1 MKRREFLVNS
11 SAALAA
17 VAASDLWV
25 GRVMAGE
32 TNVYGASLLDTYF
45 HVTKADINK
54 VIASTL
60 AKGAEFADVFFE
72 YRITTNLSFE
82 EDIVKSARR
91 GIVQGVGI
99 RAVKGDQIGFA
110 FTEDLSVPS
119 MLDAANAAAAIAAD
133 NVAKARIV
141 GMSDVKPKNLY
152 PIAELA
158 TSTDLTKKLTFI
170 KEANAAAKAYDTKI
184 VRVNVG
190 FNDEV
195 KHVAYANS
203 DGVYWEDSQPLF
215 MFNAFCIAEDGKLRE
230 TGYTGGGGRIG
241 MEYFNK
247 RKAADIGKE
256 AARIAV
262 VNLGAQEA
270 EAGVQTVVLGPS
282 ESAVLLHEAVG
293 HGLEADFN
301 YKKLSNYSGR
311 VGQKVASDQ
320 CTVIDEGLFEN
331 MRGTINVD
339 DEGNAPQATTLIENG
354 ILRGY
359 MNDRISAKQ
368 LGVKPSGNGRR
379 QAYNHPPMPRMT
391 NTYLKP
397 GKYSSEEILKS
408 VKEGVYAKGFTGGQV
423 DITKGDFTFSCSE
436 CYKIEDGKITTP
448 LKGVTLVG
456 NGPDVMTKVTMVGN
470 DLKFTDGG
478 WTCGKNGQQVPVGMG
493 ISTVKVSEI
502 TVGGTKV
509 KPQVAMGEFREVL
522 KNVA

>member
-1 MKRREFLVNS
+1 MKRREFITKGSL
-11 SAALAA
+11 ALAA
-17 VAASDLWV
+17 VAASDLWL
-25 GRVMAGE
+25 GRAFAAEPTM
-32 TNVYGASLLDTYF
+32 TPASILDTYF
-45 HVTKADINK
+45 RLAKADLSK
-54 VIASTL
+54 VLSATL
-60 AKGAEFADVFFE
+60 AKGAEFADLFFE
-72 YRITTNLSFE
+72 YRISSNMSFE
-82 EDIVKSARR
+82 EDIVKSAQR
-91 GIVQGVGI
+91 GIVQGVGV

-110 FTEDLSVPS
+110 FTEDLSLPS
-119 MLDAANAAAAIAAD
+119 MLEAAGAAAAIAAD
-133 NVAKARIV
+133 NVAKARVV
-141 GMSDVKPKNLY
+141 GVSDIKVKNLY

-158 TSTDLTKKLTFI
+158 TSTELTKKLGFI
-170 KEANAAAKAYDTKI
+170 KEANAAAKAHDSKI
-184 VRVNVG
+184 VRVSVG

-203 DGVYWEDSQPLF
+203 DGLFWEDSQPLF
-215 MFNAFCIAEDGKLRE
+215 MFTTSCIAEDGKTRE
-230 TGYTGGGGRIG
+230 TGYKGGGGRIG

-247 RKAADIGKE
+247 TKAAEIGKE
-256 AARIAV
+256 AARIAL
-262 VNLGAQEA
+262 VNLSAQEA
-270 EAGVQTVVLGPS
+270 EAGAQTVVLGPA

-320 CTVIDEGLFEN
+320 CTVVDEGLFAN

-339 DEGNAPQATTLIENG
+339 DEGNTPQSTTLIENG
-354 ILRGY
+354 KLLGY

-391 NTYLKP
+391 NTYLRA
-397 GKYSSEEILKS
+397 GKYSADEILKT
-408 VKEGVYAKGFTGGQV
+408 VKDGIYAKGFTGGNV

-478 WTCGKNGQQVPVGMG
+478 WTCGKNGQMVPVGMG
-493 ISTVKVSEI
+493 TPTVKVSDI

-509 KPQVAMGEFREVL
+509 KSQGKA
-522 KNVA
+522 

>member
-1 MKRREFLVNS
+1 MKRREFLING
-11 SAALAA
+11 SAVLAA

-32 TNVYGASLLDTYF
+32 ANVYGGSLLDTYF

-54 VIASTL
+54 VLASTL
-60 AKGAEFADVFFE
+60 AKGAEFADAFFE
-72 YRITTNLSFE
+72 YRITSNLSFE

-110 FTEDLSVPS
+110 FTEDLSLQS
-119 MLDAANAAAAIAAD
+119 MMDAANAAAAIAAD

-141 GMSDVKPKNLY
+141 GMSDIKTKNLY

-158 TSTDLTKKLTFI
+158 SSTDLNKKLAFI
-170 KEANAAAKAYDTKI
+170 KEANVAAKAHDSKI
-184 VRVNVG
+184 VRVNIG

-203 DGVYWEDSQPLF
+203 DGIYWEDSQPLF
-215 MFNAFCIAEDGKLRE
+215 MFNATCVAEDGKKRE

-256 AARIAV
+256 AARISI

-270 EAGVQTVVLGPS
+270 EAGVQAVVLGPA

-320 CTVIDEGLFEN
+320 CTVIDEGLFAN

-339 DEGNAPQATTLIENG
+339 DEGNPPQATTLIENG

-391 NTYLKP
+391 NTYLQP
-397 GKYSSEEILKS
+397 GKYSAEEILKT
-408 VKEGVYAKGFTGGQV
+408 VKDGIYAKGFTGGNV

-478 WTCGKNGQQVPVGMG
+478 WTCGKSGQMVPVGMG
-493 ISTVKVSEI
+493 TPTVKVSEI

-509 KPQVAMGEFREVL
+509 RGQNKA
-522 KNVA
+522 

>member
-1 MKRREFLVNS
+1 MKRREFLTKS
-11 SAALAA
+11 SMALAA
-17 VAASDLWV
+17 VAVSDLWV

-32 TNVYGASLLDTYF
+32 PALMGGSLLDTYF
-45 HVTKADINK
+45 HVTKADIGK
-54 VIASTL
+54 VLAATV
-60 AKGAEFADVFFE
+60 AKGAEFGDVFFE
-72 YRITTNLSFE
+72 YRISSDLSFE

-110 FTEDLSVPS
+110 FTEDLSLES
-119 MLDAANAAAAIAAD
+119 MLEAANAAAVIASD
-133 NVAKARIV
+133 NVAKTRVV
-141 GMSDVKPKNLY
+141 GVNQIKPKNLY

-158 TSTDLTKKLTFI
+158 TSAELNKKLTFI
-170 KEANAAAKAYDTKI
+170 KEANAAAKAYDPKI
-184 VRVNVG
+184 IRVSVG

-195 KHVAYANS
+195 KHVAYASS

-215 MFNAFCIAEDGKLRE
+215 MFNAFCIAEQGTRRE
-230 TGYTGGGGRIG
+230 QGYRGGGGRIG
-241 MEYFNK
+241 MEYFSK
-247 RKAADIGKE
+247 TKAGDLGKE
-256 AARIAV
+256 AARIAI
-262 VNLGAQEA
+262 VNLGAVEA
-270 EAGVQTVVLGPS
+270 EAGAQTVVLGPA

-320 CTVIDEGLFEN
+320 CTVVDEGLFPN

-339 DEGNAPQATTLIENG
+339 DEGNTPQSTTLIENG

-368 LGVKPSGNGRR
+368 LGVKSSGNGRR

-391 NTYLKP
+391 NTYLRP
-397 GKYSSEEILKS
+397 GKYSAEEILKS
-408 VKEGVYAKGFTGGQV
+408 VKDGVYAKGFTGGQV

-478 WTCGKNGQQVPVGMG
+478 WTCGKNGQMVPVGMG

-509 KPQVAMGEFREVL
+509 RAQDKA
-522 KNVA
+522 

>member
-17 VAASDLWV
+17 VAASDVWV
-25 GRVMAGE
+25 GKVMAGE
-32 TNVYGASLLDTYF
+32 VKAYGASLLDTYF

-54 VIASTL
+54 VITSTL

-72 YRITTNLSFE
+72 YRISTNLSFE

-110 FTEDLSVPS
+110 FTEDLSLPS
-119 MLDAANAAAAIAAD
+119 MMDAANAAAAIAAD

-141 GMSDVKPKNLY
+141 GMSDIKPKDLY
-152 PIAELA
+152 PITELA
-158 TSTDLTKKLTFI
+158 TSTELTKKLSFI
-170 KEANAAAKAYDTKI
+170 KEANAAAKAYDPKI

-230 TGYTGGGGRIG
+230 SGYRGGGGRIG

-247 RKAADIGKE
+247 MKAADIGKE
-256 AARIAV
+256 AARIAI

-320 CTVIDEGLFEN
+320 CTVIDEGLFAN

-339 DEGNAPQATTLIENG
+339 DEGNEPQATTLIENG

-397 GKYSSEEILKS
+397 GKYSSEEILAS
-408 VKEGVYAKGFTGGQV
+408 VKDGVYAKGFTGGQV

-436 CYKIEDGKITTP
+436 CYKIENGKITVP

-509 KPQVAMGEFREVL
+509 KPPVA
-522 KNVA
+522 

>member
-1 MKRREFLVNS
+1 MKRREFVMKS
-11 SAALAA
+11 SMALAA
-17 VAASDLWV
+17 IATSDYWLNKV
-25 GRVMAGE
+25 LAGE
-32 TNVYGASLLDTYF
+32 AAAPPSLLDTF
-45 HVTKADINK
+45 FQVGKADIGK
-54 VIASTL
+54 VLTACL
-60 AKGAEFADVFFE
+60 AKGADFADLFFE
-72 YRITTNLSFE
+72 YRISSDLSFE
-82 EDIVKSARR
+82 EDKVKSARR

-110 FTEDLSVPS
+110 FSEDLTLDK
-119 MLDAANAAAAIAAD
+119 MLEAASAAAAIAAD
-133 NVAKARIV
+133 NTARARVVPASAI
-141 GMSDVKPKNLY
+141 KPKNLY
-152 PIAELA
+152 PVSELA
-158 TSTDLTKKLTFI
+158 TSSDLSKKLAFI
-170 KEANAAAKAYDTKI
+170 KEANEAAKTFDPKI
-184 VRVNVG
+184 VRVSVG

-215 MFNAFCIAEDGKLRE
+215 MFNTVCIAEQGKSRE
-230 TGYTGGGGRIG
+230 TGYQGGGGRIG
-241 MEYFNK
+241 LEYFNK
-247 RKAADIGKE
+247 RKAADIARS
-256 AARIAV
+256 AARLAV
-262 VNLGAQEA
+262 LNLSAQEA
-270 EAGVQTVVLGPS
+270 EAGVQTVVLGQA

-311 VGQKVASDQ
+311 VGEKVASDQ
-320 CTVIDEGLFEN
+320 CTVVDEGLFEN
-331 MRGTINVD
+331 MRGSINVD
-339 DEGNAPQATTLIENG
+339 DEGNAPQSTTLIENG

-391 NTYLKP
+391 NTYLRP
-397 GKYSSEEILKS
+397 GKYSPEEILRS
-408 VKEGVYAKGFTGGQV
+408 VKKGIYAKGFTGGNV

-436 CYKIEDGKITTP
+436 CYLIEDGKITAP

-478 WTCGKNGQQVPVGMG
+478 WTCGKNGQMVPVGMG
-493 ISTVKVSEI
+493 TPTVKVSEI

-509 KPQVAMGEFREVL
+509 STEKKAE
-522 KNVA
+522 

>member
-25 GRVMAGE
+25 GKVMAGE
-32 TNVYGASLLDTYF
+32 TYGYGASLLDTYF
-45 HVTKADINK
+45 HVTKADIQK

-72 YRITTNLSFE
+72 YRISTNLSFE

-119 MLDAANAAAAIAAD
+119 MMDAANAAAAIAAD

-141 GMSDVKPKNLY
+141 GMSDVKPKSLY
-152 PIAELA
+152 PITELA
-158 TSTDLTKKLTFI
+158 TSTDLTKKLGFI
-170 KEANAAAKAYDTKI
+170 KEANAAAKAYDSKI
-184 VRVNVG
+184 VRVTVG

-203 DGVYWEDSQPLF
+203 DGIYWEDSQPLF
-215 MFNAFCIAEDGKLRE
+215 MFNTSCVAEDGKLRE

-247 RKAADIGKE
+247 RKASDIGKE
-256 AARIAV
+256 AARIAI

-270 EAGVQTVVLGPS
+270 EAGVQAVVLGPA

-311 VGQKVASDQ
+311 VGTKVASDQ
-320 CTVIDEGLFEN
+320 CTVIDEGLFAN

-397 GKYSSEEILKS
+397 GKYSAEEILAT
-408 VKEGVYAKGFTGGQV
+408 VKDGVYAKGFTGGQV

-436 CYKIEDGKITTP
+436 CYKIENGKITVP

-509 KPQVAMGEFREVL
+509 KPQVALGEFREVG
-522 KNVA
+522 NVA

>member
-1 MKRREFLVNS
+1 MKRREFLTKS
-11 SAALAA
+11 SMAIAA
-17 VAASDLWV
+17 VAVSDLWV
-25 GRVMAGE
+25 SRVMAGE
-32 TNVYGASLLDTYF
+32 PAPMAGSLLDTYF
-45 HVTKADINK
+45 HVTKADIGK
-54 VIASTL
+54 VLAATV
-60 AKGAEFADVFFE
+60 AKGAEFADAFFE
-72 YRITTNLSFE
+72 YRISSDISFE

-91 GIVQGVGI
+91 GIVMGVGI

-110 FTEDLSVPS
+110 FTEDLSLAS
-119 MLDAANAAAAIAAD
+119 MLEAANAAAAIAAD
-133 NVAKARIV
+133 NVAKARVV
-141 GMSDVKPKNLY
+141 GVSQIKPKNLY
-152 PIAELA
+152 PISELA
-158 TSTDLTKKLTFI
+158 TSAELTKKLTFI
-170 KEANAAAKAYDTKI
+170 KEANAAAKAHDSKI
-184 VRVNVG
+184 VRVSVG

-215 MFNAFCIAEDGKLRE
+215 MFNAFCIAEQGSRRE
-230 TGYTGGGGRIG
+230 QGYKGGGGRIG
-241 MEYFNK
+241 MEYFSK
-247 RKAADIGKE
+247 TKAGDIGKE
-256 AARIAV
+256 AARIAI
-262 VNLGAQEA
+262 VNLGAVEA
-270 EAGVQTVVLGPS
+270 EAGVQTVVLGPA

-320 CTVIDEGLFEN
+320 CTVVDEGLFPN

-339 DEGNAPQATTLIENG
+339 DEGNTPQSTTLIENG

-368 LGVKPSGNGRR
+368 LGVKSSGNGRR

-391 NTYLKP
+391 NTYLRP
-397 GKYSSEEILKS
+397 GKYSADEILKS
-408 VKEGVYAKGFTGGQV
+408 VKDGVYAQGFTGGQV

-436 CYKIEDGKITTP
+436 CYKIEDGKITSP

-478 WTCGKNGQQVPVGMG
+478 WTCGKNGQMVPVGMG

-509 KPQVAMGEFREVL
+509 RAQGKA
-522 KNVA
+522 

>member
-1 MKRREFLVNS
+1 MKRREFLFKS

-25 GRVMAGE
+25 SRVMAGE
-32 TNVYGASLLDTYF
+32 AVPLGPSLLDTYF
-45 HVTKADINK
+45 HVTKADIGK
-54 VIASTL
+54 VLAATL
-60 AKGAEFADVFFE
+60 AKGAEFADAFFE
-72 YRITTNLSFE
+72 YRITSNLSFE

-91 GIVQGVGI
+91 GVVQGVGI

-110 FTEDLSVPS
+110 FTEDLSLAS
-119 MLDAANAAAAIAAD
+119 MMDAANAAAAIAAD

-158 TSTDLTKKLTFI
+158 TSTDLTKKLNFI
-170 KEANAAAKAYDTKI
+170 KEANAAAKAHDAKI
-184 VRVNVG
+184 VRVNIG

-203 DGVYWEDSQPLF
+203 DGIYWEDSQPLF
-215 MFNAFCIAEDGKLRE
+215 MFSAFCIAEDGTKRE

-247 RKAADIGKE
+247 RKAAEIGKE
-256 AARIAV
+256 AARVAI

-270 EAGVQTVVLGPS
+270 EAGVQTVVLGPA

-320 CTVIDEGLFEN
+320 CTVIDEGLFTN

-397 GKYSSEEILKS
+397 GKYSAEEILKS
-408 VKEGVYAKGFTGGQV
+408 VKDGVYAKGFTGGQV

-478 WTCGKNGQQVPVGMG
+478 WTCGKNGQSVPVGMG

-509 KPQVAMGEFREVL
+509 KPQVALGEFREVG
-522 KNVA
+522 NVA

>member
-1 MKRREFLVNS
+1 MKRREFIAQS
-11 SAALAA
+11 SIALAA
-17 VAASDLWV
+17 VAASDLW
-25 GRVMAGE
+25 AGKAFAAE
-32 TNVYGASLLDTYF
+32 AGTFGPSLLDTYF
-45 HVTKADINK
+45 HVSKADISK
-54 VIASTL
+54 VLAATL
-60 AKGAEFADVFFE
+60 AKGAEFADAFFE
-72 YRITTNLSFE
+72 YRIVSNLSFE

-110 FTEDLSVPS
+110 FTEDLSLES
-119 MLDAANAAAAIAAD
+119 MIEAANAAAAIAAD
-133 NVAKARIV
+133 NTAKTRVV
-141 GMSDVKPKNLY
+141 GMNDQKVQNLY
-152 PIAELA
+152 PIKELA
-158 TSTDLTKKLTFI
+158 TSTELTKKLGFI
-170 KEANAAAKAYDTKI
+170 KEANAAAKAHDSKI
-184 VRVNVG
+184 IRVNIG

-203 DGVYWEDSQPLF
+203 DGTYWEDSQPLF
-215 MFNAFCIAEDGKLRE
+215 MFNAFCIAEQAGRRE
-230 TGYTGGGGRIG
+230 EGYKGGGGRIG

-247 RKAADIGKE
+247 TKASEIGKE
-256 AARIAV
+256 AARIAL
-262 VNLGAQEA
+262 VNLSAVEA
-270 EAGVQTVVLGPS
+270 EAGVQTVVLGPA

-320 CTVIDEGLFEN
+320 CTVVDEGLFAN

-339 DEGNAPQATTLIENG
+339 DEGNTPQSTTLIENG

-359 MNDRISAKQ
+359 MNDRISSKQ

-391 NTYLKP
+391 NTYLRA
-397 GKYSSEEILKS
+397 GKYSDEEILKS
-408 VKEGVYAKGFTGGQV
+408 VKDGVYAKGFTGGQV

-436 CYKIEDGKITTP
+436 CYKIENGKITAP

-478 WTCGKNGQQVPVGMG
+478 WTCGKNGQSVPVGMG

-509 KPQVAMGEFREVL
+509 RSQGKA
-522 KNVA
+522 